1 MTYKTTNTHIL
12 SPHGG
17 SLTPGGS
24 FARPHSS
31 TNNTSDP
38 NSCLRGKMITKHE
51 GKIRAKG
58 KQVGVIVHDI
68 ALLKKRKQYGQL
80 LPESY
85 IRHKGGL

>member
-1 MTYKTTNTHIL
+1 
-12 SPHGG
+12 
-17 SLTPGGS
+17 
-24 FARPHSS
+24 
-31 TNNTSDP
+31 
-38 NSCLRGKMITKHE
+38 MITKHE

-58 KQVGVIVHDI
+58 KQVGVIVHNI